1 MAFDFGAVFGNILK
15 GVVSN
20 PSVQQAGQEA
30 LKGVAN
36 QLTANANNP
45 EAVKAI
51 ASGLEQNAP
60 AIIGAIVS
68 GTPAQ
73 AHVDPA
79 IIQQAAAAAAGAA
92 AGAIAGAA
100 KPKS

>member
-1 MAFDFGAVFGNILK
+1 MAFDFGAIFGGVLK
-15 GVVSN
+15 SVAAN

-51 ASGLEQNAP
+51 ASGLQQNAP
-60 AIIGAIVS
+60 AIIGAIVT

-73 AHVDPA
+73 VHVDPA
-79 IIQQAAAAAAGAA
+79 IIQQAAAAAAGAV
-92 AGAIAGAA
+92 AGAA
-100 KPKS
+100 KPKP